1 MFIYLTLIGAS
12 TYLSYYTISC
22 LYTKMEENYTRLYNK
37 IENEQ
42 LQFNK
47 IKQRIDYEIINIYEY
62 LDETNKNNQTIKE
75 DINDNKENI
84 EILKNMNISL
94 SNLTSQQINT
104 IYNTIYNTIR
114 EEIHKINGKID
125 SILIEQSLSNI

>member
-12 TYLSYYTISC
+12 TYLLYYTISC
-22 LYTKMEENYTRLYNK
+22 LYTKMEENYTRLYKK

-62 LDETNKNNQTIKE
+62 LDETNKNNQIIKE

-104 IYNTIYNTIR
+104 IYNTIYNTIS

>member
-62 LDETNKNNQTIKE
+62 LDETNKNNQIIKE

-104 IYNTIYNTIR
+104 IYNTIYNTIS